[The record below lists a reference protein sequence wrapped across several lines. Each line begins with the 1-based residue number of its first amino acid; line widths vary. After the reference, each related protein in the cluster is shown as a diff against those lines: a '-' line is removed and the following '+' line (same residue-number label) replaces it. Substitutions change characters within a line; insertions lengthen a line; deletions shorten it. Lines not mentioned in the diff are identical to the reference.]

1 MQRWSLCCQQETT
14 LECVFFS
21 ARLDLCHQ
29 CLLIPRTSENRPSM
43 QIWLAMLLVFAC
55 FCRTPFEVVK
65 TQSVR
70 SGGGGGGR
78 EELSELCQFRVE
90 SRDAAEPADLKV
102 SYFLVSKSQPLGV
115 KNIVDTHCFPHCFS
129 GKSQSNLY
137 PVFF

>member
-21 ARLDLCHQ
+21 TRLDLCHQ

-65 TQSVR
+65 TQSV
-70 SGGGGGGR
+70 SWGCVCV
-78 EELSELCQFRVE
+78 LSELCQFRVE
-90 SRDAAEPADLKV
+90 SRDAAEPADLKA

-115 KNIVDTHCFPHCFS
+115 KNIADTHCFPHCFS